1 MQTTAKTDRN
11 EMVELWPELK
21 DQMRWWIL
29 FLQMCNKM
37 MPIPD
42 LDEKAPVW
50 AIPIWSDAAGGSLV
64 SHGNDAGCVIFPS
77 FWTYVAWRK
86 RINSGKMF
94 FGKRMDRKLS
104 ARS

>member
-1 MQTTAKTDRN
+1 MVVIPPGKFNIDQIILANNVYRAKTDRN
-11 EMVELWPELK
+11 EMVDLWPELK

-42 LDEKAPVW
+42 LDEKGPVW

-64 SHGNDAGCVIFPS
+64 SHGNGAGCIIFPS
-77 FWTYVAWRK
+77 LWTYVA
-86 RINSGKMF
+86 
-94 FGKRMDRKLS
+94 
-104 ARS
+104 

>member
-1 MQTTAKTDRN
+1 MVVIPPGKFNIDQIILANNVYRAKTDRN
-11 EMVELWPELK
+11 EMVDLWPELK

-42 LDEKAPVW
+42 LDEKGPVW

-64 SHGNDAGCVIFPS
+64 SAALETHI
-77 FWTYVAWRK
+77 
-86 RINSGKMF
+86 
-94 FGKRMDRKLS
+94 
-104 ARS
+104 